1 MALLGSQVAP
11 QSIPD
16 PSVVLRSPGRS
27 SRVGVAQ
34 RGFGGD
40 EEGLLSP
47 LSRAGAAAEV
57 PSLADSRKL
66 QQKGEFTAQCTE
78 GNYEFLNLFWMDS
91 TILLLAS
98 LKLFS
103 FQLLFVLT
111 PSRLQHKTQ
120 DPDKSWH
127 L

>member
-1 MALLGSQVAP
+1 MALLGSQRHLSLGGW
-11 QSIPD
+11 SIPD
-16 PSVVLRSPGRS
+16 PSVVLAALAGW
-27 SRVGVAQ
+27 GWH
-34 RGFGGD
+34 RGGL
-40 EEGLLSP
+40 EGTRRGSCHP
-47 LSRAGAAAEV
+47 WAAAEV

-66 QQKGEFTAQCTE
+66 QQKGEFTAQSTE

-120 DPDKSWH
+120 DPDESWH